1 MIRQLLKAVLIPA
14 LVLISST
21 TCFGQFTQDIRY
33 GIKPKGKIRSYTSSQ
48 ADVNDTL
55 FKEIS
60 SIYYSEYNRKGQLIK
75 SWKANKLNEESLDT
89 KYVKTFTYDKKS
101 NLTEVMHFNSKGEP
115 SEKDTYV
122 YSQSGRFIIIKK
134 HMYNGDTSRT
144 SEQFRIDASG
154 KILESYTYYAK
165 TDTTPMLLQ
174 TRIHYKYNA
183 LGQRIEEVA
192 YNANNRQTS
201 KRINE
206 YNDKGNLTRFTYEK
220 DPLFDGAFN
229 NTAYDSHNNWT
240 SSLLFRFGKPAAR
253 FKREII
259 YYK

>member
-1 MIRQLLKAVLIPA
+1 
-14 LVLISST
+14 
-21 TCFGQFTQDIRY
+21 
-33 GIKPKGKIRSYTSSQ
+33 
-48 ADVNDTL
+48 
-55 FKEIS
+55 
-60 SIYYSEYNRKGQLIK
+60 
-75 SWKANKLNEESLDT
+75 
-89 KYVKTFTYDKKS
+89 
-101 NLTEVMHFNSKGEP
+101 MHFNSKGEP

-122 YSQSGRFIIIKK
+122 YSQLGRFVIIKK
-134 HMYNGDTSRT
+134 HMYNGDTSRS
-144 SEQFRIDASG
+144 SEQFKIDASG
-154 KILESYTYYAK
+154 KILESYSYYAK

-174 TRIHYKYNA
+174 TRIHYKYDA

-192 YNANNRQTS
+192 YDANNRQTS

-229 NTAYDSHNNWT
+229 YITYDGQNNWT

-253 FKREII
+253 FKRQII